1 MFIFSLVM
9 HQIMSEY
16 LKVKYVG
23 VWFRTRNKFK
33 RFSVMMM

>member
-1 MFIFSLVM
+1 MLNFSLVM
-9 HQIMSEY
+9 HQLMSEY

-23 VWFRTRNKFK
+23 AWFRTRNKFK